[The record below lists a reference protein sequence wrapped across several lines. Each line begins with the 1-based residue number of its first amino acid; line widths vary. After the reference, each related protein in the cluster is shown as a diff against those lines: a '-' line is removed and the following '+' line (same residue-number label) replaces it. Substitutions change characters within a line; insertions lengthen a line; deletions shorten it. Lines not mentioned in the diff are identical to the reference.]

1 VRDAIASAEHET
13 QCCNGFLI
21 NICLSY
27 GARQEIVSA
36 CKAVAQAVA
45 SGSIAADSVG
55 KCHRSSITCVSS
67 SVVLYIDCLLHACC
81 NPCLCAVACLAGAL
95 PAVLNRAMQS
105 ALRLN

>member
-36 CKAVAQAVA
+36 CKAIAQAVA

-55 KCHRSSITCVSS
+55 EFHTRSNACVFGSAILCTVCMQQAALCCS
-67 SVVLYIDCLLHACC
+67 KAPAYELLLVLQQLQLF
-81 NPCLCAVACLAGAL
+81 
-95 PAVLNRAMQS
+95 
-105 ALRLN
+105 